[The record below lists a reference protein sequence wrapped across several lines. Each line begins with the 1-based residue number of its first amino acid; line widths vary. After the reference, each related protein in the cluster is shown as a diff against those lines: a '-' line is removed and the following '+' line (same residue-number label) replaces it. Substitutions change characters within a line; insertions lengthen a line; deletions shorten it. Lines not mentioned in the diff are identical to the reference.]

1 MDNTGTD
8 KTQLAETG
16 GQHTLIVHLKFN
28 IQQKYINGLNGT
40 KTLLDKQ
47 ADFFKEEI
55 NQTKPHI
62 AYYFENTF

>member
-1 MDNTGTD
+1 MDNTETD
-8 KTQLAETG
+8 NTQLAETG

-28 IQQKYINGLNGT
+28 IPEIYIKGLNGT
-40 KTLLDKQ
+40 ETLLDQQ

-55 NQTKPHI
+55 KQTKPHI